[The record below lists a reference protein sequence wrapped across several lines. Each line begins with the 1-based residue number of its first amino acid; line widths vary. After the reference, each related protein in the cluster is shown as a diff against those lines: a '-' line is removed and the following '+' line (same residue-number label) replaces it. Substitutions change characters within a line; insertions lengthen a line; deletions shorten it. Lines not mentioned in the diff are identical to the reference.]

1 MALTG
6 HIVVGVFADPA
17 QTDDA
22 VQALLK
28 AGFLTDHIYS
38 SGYSSSGSFSA
49 DIKRFFGD
57 SSTTTGNVVYDLT
70 GSGLSDNEI
79 QDYDSEYHAGRGIVA
94 VLAEGRERD
103 VQDILLAAGATR
115 SSLHRAIGDNMQNA
129 TSGDQFAAPAN
140 DAQTVAPKEPF
151 NTATAT
157 QDIDSWGRKKEP
169 ERAMKRYKVT
179 IRHNAAP
186 DKMHQE

>member
-49 DIKRFFGD
+49 DIKRFFD
-57 SSTTTGNVVYDLT
+57 NSSTNGNVVYDLT

-79 QDYDSEYHAGRGIVA
+79 QDYDSEYRAGRGIVA
-94 VLAEGRERD
+94 VLAEGRERE

-115 SSLHRAIGDNMQNA
+115 SSLHRALADNAQIS
-129 TSGDQFAAPAN
+129 TSGERLAASAN
-140 DAQTVAPKEPF
+140 DAQVAAPKEPF
-151 NTATAT
+151 NTAAT
-157 QDIDSWGRKKEP
+157 TQEVDSWGRKKEP
-169 ERAMKRYKVT
+169 ERTMKRYKVT
-179 IRHNAAP
+179 IRHNITS
-186 DKMHQE
+186 DKTRQE